1 MWHEEF
7 FLYNYEKFSKF
18 LKKFV
23 SAFVFLTKLKKL
35 LLEKLR
41 DLRDTMPRHWLLF
54 VFLLSQCYL
63 QDTMPCQ
70 WSSSE
75 FLLRV
80 LWIWE
85 NVFYSQTFFTLHSFL
100 LVFRLPWDRQ
110 FNLNIAQGFMVIFS
124 KHSPGPAICLNHNNP
139 Q

>member
-41 DLRDTMPRHWLLF
+41 DLRDTMLRHWLLF

-100 LVFRLPWDRQ
+100 LVFRLLWDRQ
-110 FNLNIAQGFMVIFS
+110 FNPNIAQGFMVIFS

>member
-1 MWHEEF
+1 MFILKHINFFWHLWHEEF
-7 FLYNYEKFSKF
+7 FLYNYEKFSNKF

-23 SAFVFLTKLKKL
+23 SAFVFLTKLKKTAFG
-35 LLEKLR
+35 E
-41 DLRDTMPRHWLLF
+41 TPWLTGHHAAPLVIF
-54 VFLLSQCYL
+54 AFLLSPCYL

-75 FLLRV
+75 FLPRV

-100 LVFRLPWDRQ
+100 LVFRLPWERQ
-110 FNLNIAQGFMVIFS
+110 FNLNISRVS
-124 KHSPGPAICLNHNNP
+124 WW
-139 Q
+139 

>member
-1 MWHEEF
+1 MFILKHIIFFLHLWHEEF
-7 FLYNYEKFSKF
+7 FLYNYEKFSNKF

-54 VFLLSQCYL
+54 AFLLSPCYL

-75 FLLRV
+75 FLPRV

-85 NVFYSQTFFTLHSFL
+85 NVFYSQTFFTLQSFL
-100 LVFRLPWDRQ
+100 LVFRLPWERQ
-110 FNLNIAQGFMVIFS
+110 FNLNISRVS
-124 KHSPGPAICLNHNNP
+124 WW
-139 Q
+139 